1 MAKLCIKVDL
11 DLCQGHGVCQ
21 AEAPGVF
28 ELQETDAPYPQSI
41 VLIENPD
48 ADYREQ
54 VLRAERFCP
63 NSAITV
69 SEE

>member
-1 MAKLCIKVDL
+1 MAKLCVKVDL

-21 AEAPGVF
+21 AEAPEVF

-41 VLIENPD
+41 VLIDNPD
-48 ADYREQ
+48 ERYREQ

-69 SEE
+69 TEE

>member
-1 MAKLCIKVDL
+1 MSKLYVKVDL

-21 AEAPGVF
+21 AEAADVF
-28 ELQETDAPYPQSI
+28 QLQETDAPYPQSI

-48 ADYREQ
+48 EIHREQ
-54 VLRAERFCP
+54 VLRAARFCP

>member
-1 MAKLCIKVDL
+1 MSRLVVKVDL

-21 AEAPGVF
+21 AETADVF
-28 ELQETDAPYPQSI
+28 QLQETDAPYPQSI
-41 VLIENPD
+41 VLIEHPGE
-48 ADYREQ
+48 AHREQ
-54 VLRAERFCP
+54 VLRAARFCP